1 MRRLTIIVA
10 IVAALYSAYW
20 FIGAQALDRTAQSQ
34 VAALREEGWAVA
46 FDDLSVRGF
55 PSRFDT
61 TVTDISVVSPDGALG
76 YSAPILQALA
86 LSYQPN
92 SFILAFPDTQEI
104 TVQNTTFTAN
114 TTGMRASVT
123 LGANTAL
130 SLDSVTAEASEVTLI
145 SATAGTWTF
154 TDFLAALRESG
165 PLPNSYDVYG
175 NFENIRLPD
184 AFTSSFNKSGNLPA
198 AIALAKI
205 DATVMLDRPLNR
217 HTLPDWQND
226 PGRLRNL
233 DFKSLLVTWGDLS
246 IRGSGE
252 LSVSSSGVPDG
263 TLTLIA
269 NDWQRML
276 DIAQSAGLI
285 PTEYQFLA
293 RSMGQT
299 LSGGS
304 PDLVLPITFQNG
316 NLSVGPI
323 PLGPAPRFF

>member
-1 MRRLTIIVA
+1 MQRLTIIVA

-20 FIGAQALDRTAQSQ
+20 FIGAQALERTAQSQ
-34 VAALREEGWAVA
+34 VTALRADGWTVA
-46 FDDLSVRGF
+46 FDDLGVRGF

-61 TVTDISVVSPDGALG
+61 TVTNIAVAAPNGAIG
-76 YSAPILQALA
+76 YAAPMLQALA

-92 SFILAFPDTQEI
+92 KVILAFPETQEI
-104 TVQNTTFTAN
+104 TIQDTPFTAN
-114 TTGMRASVT
+114 ATGLRARVNI
-123 LGANTAL
+123 GANTAL
-130 SLDSVTAEASEVTLI
+130 SLDSITAEAAEVTLI
-145 SATAGTWTF
+145 SPTAGAWVF

-165 PLPNSYDVYG
+165 PMPNSYDVYA
-175 NFENIRLPD
+175 NLENIRVPEALAASFNLIGPLPD
-184 AFTSSFNKSGNLPA
+184 TIS
-198 AIALAKI
+198 IAKV
-205 DATVMLDRPLNR
+205 DATLTLDRPLNR
-217 HTLPDWQND
+217 HTLPDWQSD
-226 PGRLRNL
+226 PGRLRTI
-233 DFKSLLVTWGDLS
+233 DVKSGIVTWGDLS
-246 IRGSGE
+246 VRASGD
-252 LSVSSSGVPDG
+252 LTVSSSGVPDG

-285 PTEYQFLA
+285 PAEYQFLA

-304 PDLVLPITFQNG
+304 PDLVLPITFRNG